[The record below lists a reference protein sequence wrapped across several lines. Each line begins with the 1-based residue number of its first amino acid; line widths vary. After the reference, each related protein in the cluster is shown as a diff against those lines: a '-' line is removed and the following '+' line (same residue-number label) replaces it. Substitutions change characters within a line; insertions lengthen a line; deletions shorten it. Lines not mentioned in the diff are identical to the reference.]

1 MYPLSTFNY
10 RLKISYH
17 GQNFEGWQVQPDGH
31 RTIQGCLNKALKKIA
46 KSDEVSSLGSGR
58 TDSGVHAF
66 AQIVK
71 VKIPLEINPDN
82 LKNALNSHLPKS
94 IRIWEADVSDSDFHP
109 VAGAKWKRYDYLIAV
124 ADVLPPH
131 YEGLLTHVSKKIDI
145 HKLREALS
153 HLKGTKDF
161 ERFSTKGTP
170 VKSTIRTLFQASVEE
185 EEWEINPYTKEKLK
199 VLRLSFVGD
208 GFLKQMVRLLVGASL
223 NVGLGKSSPDDLRK
237 YLSDS
242 CEEKFGPVAPPDGL
256 YLIHVE
262 YDKGYTSV
270 H

>member
-1 MYPLSTFNY
+1 MSTYNY
-10 RLKISYH
+10 LLKISYH
-17 GQNFEGWQVQPDGH
+17 GQDFEGWQIQPDGH
-31 RTIQGCLNKALKKIA
+31 RTIQGCLNKALKKIS
-46 KSDEVSSLGSGR
+46 KSEEVSSLGSGR
-58 TDSGVHAF
+58 TDSGVHAL

-71 VKIPLEINPDN
+71 VKIPLEINPEN

-94 IRIWEADVSDSDFHP
+94 IRILEADKSDSEFHP

-131 YEGLLTHVSKKIDI
+131 YEGLLTHVPKAINI

-185 EEWEINPYTKEKLK
+185 EEWEVNPYSKEKLK
-199 VLRLSFVGD
+199 VLRLSFIGD

-223 NVGLGKSSPDDLRK
+223 NVGQENTSLEDIKK
-237 YLSDS
+237 YLTD
-242 CEEKFGPVAPPDGL
+242 
-256 YLIHVE
+256 
-262 YDKGYTSV
+262 
-270 H
+270 